1 MVEAIRVHR
10 FVYCLGSSLAFEIL
24 IAFTVQSEMRKIVQK
39 SNVVNFASL
48 TLNPSSSLIRLSKLK
63 EGNLFNLLG
72 NKANP
77 ELALPHHDGSIFPV
91 HRRNI
96 RIR

>member
-1 MVEAIRVHR
+1 MMHSCICIDREQQTKLSYLVCAWFIALENDLVWRILRKLMVEAIRVHR

-48 TLNPSSSLIRLSKLK
+48 TLIPSSSFIRC
-63 EGNLFNLLG
+63 
-72 NKANP
+72 
-77 ELALPHHDGSIFPV
+77 
-91 HRRNI
+91 
-96 RIR
+96 